1 MKKTWIVSLNFFA
14 AASILFIVF
23 FSWQYLTIGTTHLRA
38 DYSIFYHTLNA
49 HGPVYQKYYARY
61 VDQSPQSAPQLAIN
75 LNTPTM
81 NIILKGL
88 LNVSSNISLTVLMW
102 TVLSVLFSML
112 SIYLLMSYYGS
123 NQLQYLLPLTWLFF
137 ISWPSIYAQV
147 GGEVSF
153 IALPVLCAAFLLGH
167 QKKWQVMAAA
177 LGLLASLKIFFLV
190 FIVGFLIRREWKLA
204 AIFIASFLVFF
215 FAPMIYFSWQD
226 YLKFFQLPNDSQVF
240 ISHSGFSMNG
250 ALLGFVLNS
259 LSFFHK
265 PVTLTQLH
273 VIVGS
278 VSAYLLFR
286 ACVYY
291 YRYLHYLPDYIYEL
305 SFSFFVVLALL
316 LSPLAWVYYYIYLVI
331 PVLTLLKINRQY
343 KFSTLFYILFALAC
357 FLPMLSWISP
367 VNFAVLIVRQYSA
380 FADLIVWMVC
390 LHLASN
396 AVKNKEKKM
405 ASAPMVSVGILM
417 TSSLLTIILLLCNYG
432 FPHYFTI
439 DKKAYEKENSPG
451 LWISE

>member
-1 MKKTWIVSLNFFA
+1 MNTTRMFSLNVF
-14 AASILFIVF
+14 SILALFLITF
-23 FSWQYLTIGTTHLRA
+23 FSWQYLAIGASHLRA
-38 DYSIFYHTLNA
+38 DYSILYHTLNA

-61 VDQSPQSAPQLAIN
+61 VDQSPQSAPQLAVN

-81 NIILKGL
+81 NFILKGL
-88 LNVSSNISLTVLMW
+88 LNVSSNISLTVLIW
-102 TVLSVLFSML
+102 TVLSVLFSTM
-112 SIYLLMSYYGS
+112 SVCLLMSYYGS
-123 NQLQYLLPLTWLFF
+123 HQRQYLLPLTLLFF
-137 ISWPSIYAQV
+137 LSWPSIYAQV

-153 IALPVLCAAFLLGH
+153 IALPVLCVAFLLGH
-167 QKKWQVMAAA
+167 NKKWQAMAVT
-177 LGLLASLKIFFLV
+177 LGLLASLKIFFLI
-190 FIVGFLIRREWKLA
+190 FILGFLMRREWKLT
-204 AIFIASFLVFF
+204 AIFTASFLVFF

-226 YLKFFQLPNDSQVF
+226 YLGFFQLPNDSQVF
-240 ISHSGFSMNG
+240 ITHSGFSMNG

-278 VSAYLLFR
+278 ISAYLLFR

-291 YRYLHYLPDYIYEL
+291 YRYLQYLPDYIYEL
-305 SFSFFVVLALL
+305 SFSFLIILALL
-316 LSPLAWVYYYIYLVI
+316 LSPLAWVYYYLFLII
-331 PVLTLLKINRQY
+331 PVVTLLKINRQY

-405 ASAPMVSVGILM
+405 ASAPMVSAGILM

-451 LWISE
+451 VWISE